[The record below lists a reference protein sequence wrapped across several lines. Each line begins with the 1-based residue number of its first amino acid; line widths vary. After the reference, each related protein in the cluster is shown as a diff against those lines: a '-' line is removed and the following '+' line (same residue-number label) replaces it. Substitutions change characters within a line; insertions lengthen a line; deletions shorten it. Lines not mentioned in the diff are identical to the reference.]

1 MGAAIWHFALLHFP
15 VKYALNSCIG
25 PFLKPLFVSFSS
37 CWVIFFAQSFYSQTA
52 KERLPAMRQKP
63 KTDKESQNTFTIEEK
78 IQELLAQNLELEE
91 RNAALLQAVAGCP

>member
-1 MGAAIWHFALLHFP
+1 
-15 VKYALNSCIG
+15 
-25 PFLKPLFVSFSS
+25 
-37 CWVIFFAQSFYSQTA
+37 
-52 KERLPAMRQKP
+52 MRQKP